1 MLFLLCEGHDSA
13 DGRREGEKI
22 LRSSPSLLSP
32 EQLAVTAVKDITS
45 EELFHLCGE
54 QPAHLQANSQL
65 PTAQV

>member
-1 MLFLLCEGHDSA
+1 MPFLLCAGHNSA
-13 DGRREGEKI
+13 DGRREGKTI
-22 LRSSPSLLSP
+22 LRTSPSLVSP